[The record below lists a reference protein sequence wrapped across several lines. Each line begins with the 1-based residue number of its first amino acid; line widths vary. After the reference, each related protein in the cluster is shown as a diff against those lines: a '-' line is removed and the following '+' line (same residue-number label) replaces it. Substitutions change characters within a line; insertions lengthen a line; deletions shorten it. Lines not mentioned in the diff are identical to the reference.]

1 MELVAPAVP
10 LCEIRAD
17 KHRMLAVTEG
27 RGTGVMENKGKGV
40 GIRALKPKISSFL
53 TAV

>member
-17 KHRMLAVTEG
+17 KHRMLAVMEGGGLESWRIRG
-27 RGTGVMENKGKGV
+27 RG
-40 GIRALKPKISSFL
+40 
-53 TAV
+53 